1 MATVSFAEA
10 RYEVSESTGTLDIN
24 ITRSGDTD
32 IMVTVFAAS
41 DNFEGTASGIYIPK
55 VSY

>member
-10 RYEVSESTGTLDIN
+10 NYRVSEGTGTLVVN

-32 IMVTVFAAS
+32 IVATVLAAS
-41 DNFEGTASGIYIPK
+41 DNFEGIASGIYIPG
-55 VSY
+55 